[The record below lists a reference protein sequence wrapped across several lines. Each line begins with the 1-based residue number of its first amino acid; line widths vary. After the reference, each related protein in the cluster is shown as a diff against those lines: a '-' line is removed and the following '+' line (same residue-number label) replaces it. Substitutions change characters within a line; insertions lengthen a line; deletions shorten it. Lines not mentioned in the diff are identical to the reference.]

1 MAANRIMDY
10 AAGRQNS
17 DSFSKNQ
24 AHVSEMA
31 QQAIAQLISD
41 PGQDPQSKDFL
52 NHYNHA
58 MTFDGISSAQAA
70 VYAASKSNFMET
82 SELGRSIYAN
92 AYQDAMKM
100 SGNNDTYA
108 RGVIESMRD
117 GVRGT
122 SGIDSDQRLVELSHA
137 NKAITVEGYNKD
149 EFAINPNGM
158 ANRPANGN
166 GLQSPNSSFNEDIPW
181 LESNPKR

>member
-1 MAANRIMDY
+1 
-10 AAGRQNS
+10 
-17 DSFSKNQ
+17 
-24 AHVSEMA
+24 MA
-31 QQAIAQLISD
+31 QQAVARLLSD
-41 PGQDPQSKDFL
+41 DGQGQDPQSKDFL